1 MGNYFTVT
9 DQKVTAAEIAMRIYA
24 TLNIILEI
32 IMSYFASNKDG
43 KLVEIKDID
52 TICKNLRDTYEVLEG
67 QVEYYKKKFE
77 EYNKDSEIQKYKD
90 KVDKLYSH
98 SLLLMSDKE
107 AEAERD
113 FRSRHYE
120 KCALPLN
127 SKSAGS
133 TYIYELTGTGL
144 GTIIKITCPICGQS
158 EDITDIDSW

>member
-32 IMSYFASNKDG
+32 IMSYFTSNKDG

-52 TICKNLRDTYEVLEG
+52 TICKNLKDTYERLEG
-67 QVEYYKKKFE
+67 QVEYYRKKLE
-77 EYNKDSEIQKYKD
+77 EYNKDSEIQKYKNI
-90 KVDKLYSH
+90 VDELYSR
-98 SLLLMSDKE
+98 SLLFMSDKE

-113 FRSRHYE
+113 FRSRHYK
-120 KCALPLN
+120 KCALPLK
-127 SKSAGS
+127 SKAAGN

-144 GTIIKITCPICGQS
+144 GTCIKITCPICGQS